1 MSNSFNRR
9 QLLKTGALLGSGL
22 GLIPAFLSK
31 AAAHS
36 TNSETEVFDA
46 LTQWET
52 DESVILSA
60 PPDIKARLSANE
72 NPFGP
77 SPKAKKAIEE
87 AINTSYRYAFG
98 ASRDLVTK
106 IAAYEGIQPGQVL
119 MAAGSSPLLLAAA
132 MYFSKDGGN
141 IITGDPSYQDLPEK
155 AAQFKAQLIK
165 VPLTADYKLD
175 LVAMEKSITA
185 DTKLIYLCNP
195 NNPTATVLDTAELK
209 AFCERVS
216 AKVPV
221 FIDEAY
227 IDYLDDPKGASM
239 MEAVRK
245 GQNVIIARTF
255 SKLYGFAGLRVGY
268 AVGSQ
273 TMVRALN
280 QYTTGGMAISA
291 TSAQAAV
298 ATYQDMEYL
307 SEAKA
312 KTVASRQFLYDLLT
326 KEGYTYIPSS
336 ANFVM
341 FPLKMESRK
350 FGEEMMKRGVS
361 IRTWRFANKE
371 WCRISIGTMEEMQEF
386 AKAFKEIS

>member
-1 MSNSFNRR
+1 
-9 QLLKTGALLGSGL
+9 
-22 GLIPAFLSK
+22 
-31 AAAHS
+31 
-36 TNSETEVFDA
+36 
-46 LTQWET
+46 
-52 DESVILSA
+52 
-60 PPDIKARLSANE
+60 
-72 NPFGP
+72 
-77 SPKAKKAIEE
+77 
-87 AINTSYRYAFG
+87 
-98 ASRDLVTK
+98 VTK

-216 AKVPV
+216 AKVPI